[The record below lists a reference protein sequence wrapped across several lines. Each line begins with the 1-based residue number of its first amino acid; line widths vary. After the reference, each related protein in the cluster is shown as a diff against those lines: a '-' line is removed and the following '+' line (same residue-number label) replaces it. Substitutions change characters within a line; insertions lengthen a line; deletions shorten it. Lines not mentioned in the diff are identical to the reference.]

1 MSRKRKTPFPIFDE
15 VDEVRLKVYKAVCEL
30 IMIAGASKDEAIAA
44 RAVEALVD
52 LGSLA
57 AVPLA
62 AVIEQVPSA
71 RRRLRMVV
79 ALRDIPPEFGLD
91 VCFTLMRV
99 MKADPSQAVRAAAA
113 ESSRIL
119 RHRSHEWFGRQAA
132 RQAALTEDRVGGSK
146 TTGGDDV
153 ERAVV

>member
-1 MSRKRKTPFPIFDE
+1 
-15 VDEVRLKVYKAVCEL
+15 
-30 IMIAGASKDEAIAA
+30 MIAGASRDEAIAA

-57 AVPLA
+57 SVPLA

-79 ALRDIPPEFGLD
+79 ALRDIPAESRLD
-91 VCFTLMRV
+91 VFFTLMRV
-99 MKADPSQAVRAAAA
+99 SKNDPSAEVRAAAT

-119 RHRSHEWFGRQAA
+119 RPRCHEWFKR
-132 RQAALTEDRVGGSK
+132 
-146 TTGGDDV
+146 
-153 ERAVV
+153 RA

>member
-1 MSRKRKTPFPIFDE
+1 MSRKRKTPFPIFDD
-15 VDEVRLKVYKAVCEL
+15 VDRIKLKVYKAICEL
-30 IMIAGASKDEAIAA
+30 VLIAGASKDEAIAA

-57 AVPLA
+57 SVPLA

-71 RRRLRMVV
+71 QRRLRMVV

-99 MKADPSQAVRAAAA
+99 MKADPSEAVRTAAA

-119 RHRSHEWFGRQAA
+119 RHRSHESFGRRAE
-132 RQAALTEDRVGGSK
+132 RQAALTEDRVGGST
-146 TTGGDDV
+146 TTGGDDA
-153 ERAVV
+153 ERAAV